1 MALIKAFEGALKGTF
16 ADLWLDII
24 TCDAFE
30 EHTVVLPG
38 KFRETNEGRGS
49 NTKHSEAYI
58 SNGSHIYVPENTA
71 AFIFDQSG
79 IEYVVT
85 QPGGYEYRSI
95 GTESIFAGDGIGSSI
110 FKQIA
115 ERFKFGG
122 ESVANKRV
130 AFVNLRE
137 IRGIK
142 FGTSSPLIYHDKFY
156 ETDLEIRARGKISV
170 KVTDPV
176 TFIQNFV
183 TANTGYVT
191 FDNPRTKSQL
201 IAEFMQSFSVAL
213 NSLSKDYRIS
223 DVPSRAN
230 AVQDAIMRDAANAG
244 TWESRFGIHLAGIGI
259 ESIEFTPESRE
270 LVKQYSSNRMNVT
283 AYENISQ
290 QASNIAAQQK
300 IAQGVQDN
308 GFGDMGG
315 MMLGV
320 GFAQGVNP
328 MTGAMP
334 GQQMNPAN
342 AVTAAADAQP
352 VVAQAATQPAAAP
365 AMSVAEQM
373 ETLKSLKELLDAGI
387 LTQEEFDLKKKQVLG
402 L

>member
-1 MALIKAFEGALKGTF
+1 MMSLRITNPTAFIRQF
-16 ADLWLDII
+16 VPPNVD
-24 TCDAFE
+24 
-30 EHTVVLPG
+30 
-38 KFRETNEGRGS
+38 
-49 NTKHSEAYI
+49 YI
-58 SNGSHIYVPENTA
+58 S
-71 AFIFDQSG
+71 FD
-79 IEYVVT
+79 
-85 QPGGYEYRSI
+85 
-95 GTESIFAGDGIGSSI
+95 
-110 FKQIA
+110 
-115 ERFKFGG
+115 
-122 ESVANKRV
+122 
-130 AFVNLRE
+130 
-137 IRGIK
+137 
-142 FGTSSPLIYHDKFY
+142 
-156 ETDLEIRARGKISV
+156 
-170 KVTDPV
+170 DPK
-176 TFIQNFV
+176 
-183 TANTGYVT
+183 
-191 FDNPRTKSQL
+191 TKSQL
-201 IAEFMQSFSVAL
+201 LSEFMQSFSVAL
-213 NSLSKDYRIS
+213 NSLSNEYRIS
-223 DVPSRAN
+223 ALPSQAN
-230 AVQDAIMRDAANAG
+230 AIALAISEDPTNAG

-300 IAQGVQDN
+300 IAQGVQNN

-334 GQQMNPAN
+334 GQQVNPAN
-342 AVTAAADAQP
+342 AMAAAADAHP
-352 VVAQAATQPAAAP
+352 VVAQAASQPAPAP

>member
-1 MALIKAFEGALKGTF
+1 
-16 ADLWLDII
+16 
-24 TCDAFE
+24 
-30 EHTVVLPG
+30 
-38 KFRETNEGRGS
+38 
-49 NTKHSEAYI
+49 
-58 SNGSHIYVPENTA
+58 
-71 AFIFDQSG
+71 
-79 IEYVVT
+79 
-85 QPGGYEYRSI
+85 
-95 GTESIFAGDGIGSSI
+95 
-110 FKQIA
+110 
-115 ERFKFGG
+115 
-122 ESVANKRV
+122 
-130 AFVNLRE
+130 
-137 IRGIK
+137 
-142 FGTSSPLIYHDKFY
+142 
-156 ETDLEIRARGKISV
+156 
-170 KVTDPV
+170 
-176 TFIQNFV
+176 
-183 TANTGYVT
+183 
-191 FDNPRTKSQL
+191 
-201 IAEFMQSFSVAL
+201 MQSFSVAL

-230 AVQDAIMRDAANAG
+230 AIQDAIMRDTANAG

-315 MMLGV
+315 MMLGL

-334 GQQMNPAN
+334 GQQVNPAN
-342 AVTAAADAQP
+342 AAAAAADAQP
-352 VVAQAATQPAAAP
+352 VVAQAAAQPAP
-365 AMSVAEQM
+365 AMMSVAEQM